1 MALKTREEY
10 IHSLEAMRPNIYK
23 FGELIQDVTVHPAT
37 RRTIESHARG
47 FDASHDPKY
56 ADDFTTVSTFPEL
69 AGRKIHRWN
78 GMMETVDDVIANSRL
93 KRWMYRFTGSCT
105 GGLCVGWN
113 AQNVLWN
120 ITALIDREQG
130 TSYQERLR
138 KWIISA
144 QEKGLVVAGG
154 LTDAKGDRSLRPSQQ
169 ENPDSN
175 VHIKE
180 VREDGIVISGVKAMI
195 CGVAASNEIFILPGS
210 AYREEDRA
218 YALACVVPRD
228 IEGLTIVETRRP
240 SDSREYEDGWDIP
253 ETGITQSYLFFH
265 DCFVPIERVFM
276 CGEFKYSA
284 KVIEYFTA
292 NYRAC
297 IGACVAGQGDV
308 MIGAAALMA
317 RLNGLG
323 AGTFANKIV
332 DMAVNNETTYGMGI
346 GAMVIGEKGPGG
358 MWVSDSLL
366 AHANKVHVATLP
378 YETKRICQD
387 IGGGIVETGC
397 FPSWKDFSDP
407 VLGSMIGKSVKAS
420 GRYSAEARARAAR
433 LVEWLTLGAGVP
445 GCMHGGG
452 SPDGAKL
459 VVRALTPIDK
469 FAEFA
474 RNIAGIKEDIPEPE
488 KKKK

>member
-1 MALKTREEY
+1 
-10 IHSLEAMRPNIYK
+10 MRPNVYK
-23 FGELIQDVTVHPAT
+23 FGELIEDVTAHPAT
-37 RRTIESHARG
+37 RRTVESHARG

-56 ADDFTTVSTFPEL
+56 ADDFTAVSTFPEL
-69 AGRKIHRWN
+69 AGKGEKIHRWN
-78 GMMETVDDVIANSRL
+78 GMMESVDDVVANSRL

-120 ITALIDREQG
+120 VTALVDGEQG
-130 TSYQERLR
+130 TRYQERLR
-138 KWIISA
+138 KWIIGA

-154 LTDAKGDRSLRPSQQ
+154 LTDAKGDRSLRPSQE

-210 AYREEDRA
+210 AYREEDRD

-228 IEGLTIVETRRP
+228 IDGLTIVETRRP
-240 SDSREYEDGWDIP
+240 SDAREFEDGWDIP
-253 ETGITQSYLFFH
+253 ETGITQSYLFF
-265 DCFVPIERVFM
+265 DNCFVPNERVFM
-276 CGEFKYSA
+276 CGESKYSA

-317 RLNGLG
+317 RLNGLA
-323 AGTFANKIV
+323 AGTFANKMV

-346 GAMVIGEKGPGG
+346 GAMVIGKKGPGG

-397 FPSWKDFSDP
+397 FPSCKDFSDP
-407 VLGSMIGKSVKAS
+407 VLGPMIAKAVKAS
-420 GRYSAEARARAAR
+420 GKYSAEARARAAR
-433 LVEWLTLGAGVP
+433 LVEWVTLGAGVP

-459 VVRALTPIDK
+459 VVRALTPVNQ
-469 FAEFA
+469 FAELA
-474 RNIAGIKEDIPEPE
+474 RTIAGIQEDVPEPE